1 MLVIGA
7 GVIGLS
13 TGVLLAERLGA
24 RVEIVAAELP
34 QATTSAAATG
44 MCGPV
49 FRGPDERAVRWELA
63 TVAHLS
69 ELAATSRRP
78 GCGGRPGWPRR
89 RPGWARRPPLADES
103 ALVRLAEPGEL
114 PAGFGFGMWV
124 RIPLVD
130 LPVYLRYLADRFAAA
145 GGRLR
150 AGPGR
155 RAGRRGR
162 AGAGAGQLHRVGAA
176 ALCADRELRPV
187 RGQQVVV
194 ANPGLEGFF
203 MPAPGASEWA
213 SWHAHGDHVLLG
225 GVALDGDWD
234 TRAGAG
240 DRRRDHRALRPAGTA
255 AGRGDGHRAPG
266 GAASGPAA
274 GPARGRGDRLQP
286 LRAPVRARLGR
297 RAAVLGQRA
306 GGGRAGRRSG
316 SGPG

>member
-1 MLVIGA
+1 MTGTDVLVIGA

-63 TVAHLS
+63 TVSHLS
-69 ELAATSRRP
+69 ELADAEPAAGVRWATGLAAAPAGMGS
-78 GCGGRPGWPRR
+78 
-89 RPGWARRPPLADES
+89 APPLADEL
-103 ALVRLAEPGEL
+103 ALVRLADPDEL
-114 PAGFGFGMWV
+114 PAGFAFGMWV

-150 AGPGR
+150 QGR
-155 RAGRRGR
+155 VDAL
-162 AGAGAGQLHRVGAA
+162 AGAAERAPVLVNCTGVGAA

-203 MPAPGASEWA
+203 MPAPGASEGRPGTPTATTCCSAAWL
-213 SWHAHGDHVLLG
+213 WRTTGTPG
-225 GVALDGDWD
+225 
-234 TRAGAG
+234 
-240 DRRRDHRALRPAGTA
+240 RRRRSPPASSSA
-255 AGRGDGHRAPG
+255 APG
-266 GAASGPAA
+266 WSRDWP
-274 GPARGRGDRLQP
+274 
-286 LRAPVRARLGR
+286 
-297 RAAVLGQRA
+297 
-306 GGGRAGRRSG
+306 GRRSSG
-316 SGPG
+316 TGPGCVRPGRGPGSRSR